1 MTGSIGT
8 ITLITKTGEF
18 ERKYFLNNPDIT
30 FFKSVYRKHTNFSK
44 YFKTETLAKKNSTKP
59 QQNKSIQ
66 SDDLL
71 AKIYLENKITITRK
85 NLEDNDLI
93 IFANLGSNFIEN
105 DDDDAL
111 SILVV
116 LTII

>member
-1 MTGSIGT
+1 MSGSIGT

-30 FFKSVYRKHTNFSK
+30 FLNLYIENIQILANILKK
-44 YFKTETLAKKNSTKP
+44 TLAKKNSTKI

-71 AKIYLENKITITRK
+71 AKIYLENKITITK
-85 NLEDNDLI
+85 KI
-93 IFANLGSNFIEN
+93 I
-105 DDDDAL
+105 
-111 SILVV
+111 
-116 LTII
+116 